1 MNNKR
6 LMKVLGLLLVLGLAA
21 VFSPLTR
28 AQARTTDMFS
38 ISDWTIDG
46 LVLDDSGRPVI
57 SPQEIP
63 PAAYDM
69 QVSTLED
76 IAVVFILDASDGSS
90 GEIVIGPT
98 YGAVTIDSQ
107 HRLKATYTPDPNYY
121 GTDSFTY
128 WVSDGELWS
137 NFATVEITV
146 TPVNDAP
153 VANDMTET
161 TAEDTAKTIILDA
174 TDIDSN
180 TLTAEILSGPTH
192 GQVSLSGLVVTY
204 TPDANYNGPDS
215 FTYKVSD
222 GELESDTATVSIT
235 VTPVNDAPVA
245 NDMTET
251 TAEDI
256 AKAITLNVSDID
268 GDTLTAEILSGPSHG
283 QVSLSG
289 LVVTYTSDADYNGS
303 DSFTYKVSDGE
314 LESDTATVSITVTP
328 VNDAPVANDMTETT
342 AEDIAKA
349 ITLNVSDIDGDT
361 LTAEILSGPSHGQV
375 SVSGLDV
382 IYLPDADYNGP
393 DSFTYRVS
401 DGELWSDSAT
411 VNITITP
418 VNDAPVAVSFEV
430 ELQENSSV
438 EFSLLAS
445 DVDGDT
451 LTFSFVSGPAHGTLN
466 CAGVN
471 CTYTPD
477 ARWSG
482 TDSFI
487 FTAND
492 GLLDSN
498 EATVTLNVTS
508 LPRIY
513 LPIIFR

>member
-283 QVSLSG
+283 QVS
-289 LVVTYTSDADYNGS
+289 
-303 DSFTYKVSDGE
+303 
-314 LESDTATVSITVTP
+314 
-328 VNDAPVANDMTETT
+328 
-342 AEDIAKA
+342 
-349 ITLNVSDIDGDT
+349 
-361 LTAEILSGPSHGQV
+361 
-375 SVSGLDV
+375 VSGLDV

-445 DVDGDT
+445 DVEGDT
-451 LTFSFVSGPAHGTLN
+451 LTFSFASGPAHGTLN
-466 CAGVN
+466 CAGAI